1 MRRRPLR
8 TSALLALLA
17 LLLTLSGGQG
27 AWAQSSEDWTALYR
41 PALLPEFW
49 GDMAAWADAPRYTLD
64 LVLSV
69 NDAEAVIG
77 GQESVRYTNRTTAAT
92 LETLVFRLYPNLDSF
107 GGEMTIGRVAVD
119 GQPVMPQ
126 LDATR
131 SVLTLPLPRPLA
143 YGESAEVT
151 LSFRVRVVAGRER
164 AYAQFSYLD
173 DVLSLPNSYPLL
185 SVYEAGAGWWEEIA
199 SPQGDAVFSE
209 TSFYDVRLTAPQAWR
224 IAASGTVLTEQDNAD
239 GTHTWHIVAPLM
251 REFAWFA
258 SPHYAVSRTEQDG
271 VTITSYYNPAF
282 PHARANAEM
291 ALQVTAEAV
300 HTYNRAYGRYPFAE
314 LDVVQTP
321 NRAAGIEYPGV
332 FVIASP
338 VWNAGDDVFAFVL
351 AHETAHQW
359 WYSLVGDDPVRTPW
373 MDEALAQF
381 SVALYIRAEEGEAEY
396 RAALESFRREYA
408 RYVETRPDRVIGLP
422 VSDYPEGAYFFI
434 VYQKGPLFYAALAD
448 EYGLDALLA
457 ALRDYFAAYRYHIA
471 YPDDMRAQ
479 FERTLGYGVDTF
491 FAEWVG
497 AVPVG

>member
-1 MRRRPLR
+1 MRRRSLR

-17 LLLTLSGGQG
+17 LLLALSSGQG

-49 GDMAAWADAPRYTLD
+49 GDMAAWVDAPRYTLD
-64 LVLSV
+64 LTLAV
-69 NDAEAVIG
+69 NDAEAVVG
-77 GQESVRYTNRTTAAT
+77 GQESVHYTHRTAGAT

-151 LSFRVRVVAGRER
+151 LSFRTRVVAGRER
-164 AYAQFSYLD
+164 LYAQFSYLD

-185 SVYEAGAGWWEEIA
+185 SVYEAGAGWWEEVA
-199 SPQGDAVFSE
+199 HPQGDAVFSE
-209 TSFYDVRLTAPQAWR
+209 TSFYDVRLTAPQAWQ
-224 IAASGTVLTEQDNAD
+224 IAASGTVIAEQDNDD

-258 SPHYAVSRTEQDG
+258 SPHYVTLRGEQDG
-271 VTITSYYNPAF
+271 VAIVCHYDPA
-282 PHARANAEM
+282 PPQAQANAEM
-291 ALQVTAEAV
+291 ALQVTTEAV

-332 FVIASP
+332 FVVSSP
-338 VWNAGDDVFAFVL
+338 VWNDGNDFFAFVL

-381 SVALYIRAEEGEAEY
+381 SVALYIRAQEGDAAY
-396 RAALESFRREYA
+396 RAALDSFQQEYA
-408 RYVETRPDRVIGLP
+408 QYVEASPDQVIGLP
-422 VSDYPEGAYFFI
+422 VSDYPESAYFFI

-448 EYGLDALLA
+448 EYGLDALLG
-457 ALRDYFAAYRYHIA
+457 ALRDYFAAYRYRIA

-479 FERTLGYGVDTF
+479 FERTLGYGVDAF